1 MKEPCVNGILT
12 KEKIIGIIFMKL
24 ATHMT
29 TYRRRVELWQISEER
44 RQGCRR
50 WWRRRGAKVGTW
62 ACSFSPRN
70 QDAIFGLG
78 LLLRRRPFGAGGTGG
93 SAPSASLFPSFLYPG
108 GVDRWG
114 ARYREREERKCF
126 TSRWSKSFIWAL
138 FNLQNTHKLA
148 GCMVLKQIRRL

>member
-93 SAPSASLFPSFLYPG
+93 SAPSASLFPSFLYSG
-108 GVDRWG
+108 GVERWG
-114 ARYREREERKCF
+114 ARTEKERRGNVLPAGEAKVLFGLCL
-126 TSRWSKSFIWAL
+126 TSK
-138 FNLQNTHKLA
+138 THTNSL
-148 GCMVLKQIRRL
+148 GVWY

>member
-1 MKEPCVNGILT
+1 MMLT

-24 ATHMT
+24 ATHIT
-29 TYRRRVELWQISEER
+29 TYRRRVELWQIGVER

-70 QDAIFGLG
+70 QDVIFELG

-93 SAPSASLFPSFLYPG
+93 SAPSASLFPP
-108 GVDRWG
+108 
-114 ARYREREERKCF
+114 
-126 TSRWSKSFIWAL
+126 SFIPVASRGAVLDTEKERRWNVLPTGEAKVL
-138 FNLQNTHKLA
+138 FGLCLTFKTHTNSLGIWYYNK
-148 GCMVLKQIRRL
+148 